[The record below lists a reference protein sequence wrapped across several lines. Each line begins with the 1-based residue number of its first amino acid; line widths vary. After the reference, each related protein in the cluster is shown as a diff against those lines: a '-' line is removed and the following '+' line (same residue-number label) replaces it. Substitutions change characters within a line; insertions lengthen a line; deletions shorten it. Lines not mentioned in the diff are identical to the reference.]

1 MIFAGAL
8 NETLSFYKITETQT
22 ASGYKSTQEQYMFSC
37 RAERK
42 KNKENFVVDA
52 GELFHDV
59 LLTFKMRNRNEV
71 EETNI
76 VVYNEERYR
85 IISIDRYQREGDMT
99 IKIEKINE

>member
-8 NETLSFYKITETQT
+8 SETLSFYKITETQK

-42 KNKENFVVDA
+42 KNKEDFVVDA
-52 GELFHDV
+52 GELFHSI
-59 LLTFKMRNRNEV
+59 LLTFKLRNRKDI

-76 VVYNEERYR
+76 VVYNGERYR